1 MKKKM
6 VVLLMLILSVSTAV
20 LHGTC
25 EEIQTIIA
33 VVTTKKSVRSR
44 AETPESWMK
53 SPEAP
58 M

>member
-6 VVLLMLILSVSTAV
+6 AVLLMLILSVSTAV

-33 VVTTKKSVRSR
+33 VVTTKKGPLKIRQEPSR
-44 AETPESWMK
+44 NARR
-53 SPEAP
+53 AG
-58 M
+58 

>member
-33 VVTTKKSVRSR
+33 VVTDEKRPAENPSGAEPKRQR
-44 AETPESWMK
+44 AG
-53 SPEAP
+53 
-58 M
+58 

>member
-25 EEIQTIIA
+25 EEIRTIIA
-33 VVTTKKSVRSR
+33 VVTTKKGPLKIR
-44 AETPESWMK
+44 
-53 SPEAP
+53 
-58 M
+58 